1 MTEAV
6 IGRNQSIDLESK
18 SMDWFLY
25 DNGIHHERVKV
36 FITHRFLNVRSK
48 EMLLFSCYQIIII
61 IIIVNGTTY
70 NELTYIEPMF
80 HFGTP

>member
-25 DNGIHHERVKV
+25 DNGIRHERVKV

-48 EMLLFSCYQIIII
+48 ETLLFSCYQIIII
-61 IIIVNGTTY
+61 IIVNGTTY
-70 NELTYIEPMF
+70 IELTHIEPMF
-80 HFGTP
+80 RFGTP